1 MIEELVRVLVCLA
14 LGEALAR
21 TGLVPIPG
29 AVIGLVLLYLNLTWL
44 DRVPDPL
51 GGIADRVL
59 QNFGLLFV
67 PAGVGV
73 VAYLSLLRTDFA
85 AIVAA
90 IVGGTAVTIGVTAFA
105 VDRLAH
111 SLPQPMEQPT
121 HA

>member
-1 MIEELVRVLVCLA
+1 MIGELARVFICLA

-21 TGLVPIPG
+21 TGLIPIPG
-29 AVIGLVLLYLNLTWL
+29 TVIGFILLYLNLTWRG
-44 DRVPDPL
+44 RVPDAL
-51 GGIADRVL
+51 GGIADRIL

-73 VAYLSLLRTDFA
+73 VTYLPLLRTDFA

-90 IVGGTAVTIGVTAFA
+90 IIGGTAVTIGVTGFVIDRFA
-105 VDRLAH
+105 H
-111 SLPQPMEQPT
+111 PQPLSVEQPT